1 MRYHAA
7 KTASERAMGEIPVS
21 TAASAAPVPQAPSYG
36 SEDMDKD
43 LPACL
48 TPNNSCA
55 VNDWQNLVGGELAAA
70 EALCGNAS
78 ARFAESNCPR
88 MALTAAGVQ
97 LMPFRELLPTPEQG
111 ADTLL
116 ALNEADLAA
125 TEQQHPQVPSDQ
137 EVRQ

>member
-7 KTASERAMGEIPVS
+7 NTARERAMGENIALF
-21 TAASAAPVPQAPSYG
+21 AASGVPVPEAQPLD
-36 SEDMDKD
+36 SEDMDKN

-55 VNDWQNLVGGELAAA
+55 VNDWQNLIGGELAAA

-111 ADTLL
+111 KDTLATL
-116 ALNEADLAA
+116 READLAA
-125 TEQQHPQVPSDQ
+125 TEQQHPQVSSNQ
-137 EVRQ
+137 EAQQ